1 MTFGIGKRSGILATA
16 TTMAVG
22 LLVLLGYFFP
32 LGPLAVVRAIFLQW
46 AIVLAAAALLAG
58 MFHMLLVHW
67 RNLRTQ
73 GLAAGESLV
82 LLLALLL
89 SFGLTVVFGLGGAP
103 ARWMVDYLILP
114 VAGSLLA
121 LLAVTLAYASIN
133 LLRRRSGLI
142 SLVFFFSL
150 LLALLGVAAL
160 PGWGTLPFLGDTLR
174 PWIAQVPAAAGA
186 RGILLGVA
194 LGVLATGV
202 RILMGTDRPYR
213 DQ

>member
-1 MTFGIGKRSGILATA
+1 MTLGGGKRSGILATA
-16 TTMAVG
+16 TAIAVG

-32 LGPLAVVRAIFLQW
+32 LGSLAILRVLFLQW

-58 MFHMLLVHW
+58 MFHMSLVHW
-67 RNLRTQ
+67 RLLRTQ
-73 GLAAGESLV
+73 GLAAGGSLV
-82 LLLALLL
+82 LLLALWI
-89 SFGLTVVFGLGGAP
+89 SFGATVGFGLSGAP
-103 ARWMVDYLILP
+103 ARWMLNYLILP

-160 PGWGTLPFLGDTLR
+160 PGWGMLPFLGDTLR

-194 LGVLATGV
+194 LGILATGV

>member
-1 MTFGIGKRSGILATA
+1 MSLWRRGTVSTA
-16 TTMAVG
+16 VAMAVG
-22 LLVLLGYFFP
+22 LLVLVGYFVP
-32 LGPLAVVRAIFLQW
+32 IGALGAVRAVFLQW
-46 AIVLAAAALLAG
+46 AILLAAAALLAG
-58 MFHMLLVHW
+58 MFHMLIVHW
-67 RNLRTQ
+67 RHFRERR
-73 GLAAGESLV
+73 LAATDSL
-82 LLLALLL
+82 LLVLALLA
-89 SFGLTVVFGLGGAP
+89 SFILTLIYGMSGAP
-103 ARWMVDYLILP
+103 ARWMLDYLILP

-142 SLVFFFSL
+142 SLVFFFTL
-150 LLALLGVAAL
+150 LFSLLGVAAL
-160 PGWGTLPFLGDTLR
+160 PGLGTLPFISDTLR

-202 RILMGTDRPYR
+202 RVLLGTDRPYR

>member
-1 MTFGIGKRSGILATA
+1 MNVGRGKPSAILATA

-32 LGPLAVVRAIFLQW
+32 LGPLAVVRTLFLQW

-58 MFHMLLVHW
+58 MVHMAMVHW
-67 RNLRTQ
+67 HRLGSQ
-73 GLAAGESLV
+73 GLAAVESLV

-89 SFGLTVVFGLGGAP
+89 SFVLTVLFGLEGAP
-103 ARWMVDYLILP
+103 ARWMVEYLILP

-121 LLAVTLAYASIN
+121 LLSVTLAYASIN

-160 PGWGTLPFLGDTLR
+160 PGLGMLPFLSDTLR

-194 LGVLATGV
+194 LGILATGV
-202 RILMGTDRPYR
+202 RILIGTDRPYR